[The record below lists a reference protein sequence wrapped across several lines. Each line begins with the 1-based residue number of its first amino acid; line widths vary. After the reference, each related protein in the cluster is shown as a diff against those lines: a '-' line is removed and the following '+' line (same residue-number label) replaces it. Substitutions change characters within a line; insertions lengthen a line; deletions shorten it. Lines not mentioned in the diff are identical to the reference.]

1 MGMGCSHVFIWGAFL
16 SSLLLLKL
24 IAIIVKDVEVEV
36 KVGRMF
42 VGLIPGSYLVELS
55 DWEEVEVLDPK

>member
-1 MGMGCSHVFIWGAFL
+1 MGCSHVFICGAFV

-24 IAIIVKDVEVEV
+24 IAIMVKDVEVEV

-42 VGLIPGSYLVELS
+42 CWS
-55 DWEEVEVLDPK
+55 DTR

>member
-1 MGMGCSHVFIWGAFL
+1 MGCSHVFICGAFV

-24 IAIIVKDVEVEV
+24 IAIMVKDVEVEV

>member
-1 MGMGCSHVFIWGAFL
+1 MFIWGAFL

-42 VGLIPGSYLVELS
+42 VGLIPDSYLVELS